1 MAGQKRQQEQLWYGY
16 LQAGEKSTPVVRD
29 ESLDTGDRNTVYLFN
44 FQRRQI
50 LEYRREIVEPKLREL
65 TPEEAGA
72 IDDLGLAYTEVRR
85 DFVPKGGEAA
95 KVVQR
100 AAASKARKEAV
111 VEDVETEEVE
121 YEGDEGWE
129 EESD

>member
-1 MAGQKRQQEQLWYGY
+1 M
-16 LQAGEKSTPVVRD
+16 
-29 ESLDTGDRNTVYLFN
+29 YLFN